1 MSGRAGLVAL
11 LGLAVATAFPASTGQ
26 AQVVPD
32 GDTATTV
39 TIDGSGRPVVG
50 IAPAGAG
57 DISRNTFTD
66 FSVGTVG
73 VDLDNRLI
81 SARTI
86 LSEVTSANRSVITGA
101 LEVLGPRAH
110 FILANPNGITVDGGR
125 FINTGGVTLN
135 AGPARLE
142 VSGGQTDV
150 VTTTDPDADLLIG
163 PEGLSGA
170 MTSLQLAAGRLRID
184 GPVLNENTSPFADTA
199 LVAGNAELTHDS
211 SVVPGTTTSPFTTR
225 TDLPGADDSVLV
237 DVTPR
242 GSLTASR
249 VSVAVSADGAGV
261 SFAGTGFASIGEFS
275 IDSQGQVRVDGGTA
289 RAERDL
295 AIRARDISILNAPER
310 EAGVESL
317 SGAVTLRADMGN
329 IDITGRVT
337 GVSRSGTD
345 PDSQGGVTLLASD
358 SIRLLG
364 ESAERLTI
372 VFASDGDLFARAGDT
387 IRNDNARLLANAAV
401 DLEAGT
407 RIDNITRVK
416 PAGQLR
422 TKVLHRPRGLFSF
435 LFGRPRIVMWTR
447 DLGRPEIPGE
457 IASIAGET
465 LRIEAP
471 DLFNSGNIYA
481 LDGPAVINA
490 TRVRNEATPT
500 GQFFAIKRCRI
511 VCWSRGFSTAD
522 TVGGEISAA
531 AGLAITAG
539 ESIHNDAGS
548 FLALGN
554 MELDAPFISTRA
566 RFLPAVINPPGGLRS
581 LFAGRRAF
589 FAQDPFGGTI
599 TSSGGSVLLTS
610 TQPVQVLSGEIEGSV
625 GVTATAGFSRRGNRL
640 PIGGVM
646 VQRIGLFADWLP

>member
-1 MSGRAGLVAL
+1 MSGFARLAGFHGIVIVAAL
-11 LGLAVATAFPASTGQ
+11 SVSAAQ

-32 GDTATTV
+32 GGTATTV

-66 FSVGTVG
+66 FSVGAVG

-81 SARTI
+81 GARTI
-86 LSEVTSANRSVITGA
+86 LSEVTSANRSVIGGP

-150 VTTTDPDADLLIG
+150 VTTTDPDADILIG

-170 MTSLQLAAGRLRID
+170 MSSLQLAAGRLRID
-184 GPVLNENTSPFADTA
+184 GPVLNENTSPFADIA

-211 SVVPGTTTSPFTTR
+211 SVVPGTTTSPFATR
-225 TDLPGADDSVLV
+225 TDLPGSDGSVLV

-249 VSVAVSADGAGV
+249 VSVAVSAEGAGV
-261 SFAGTGFASIGEFS
+261 SFAGTGLASIGEFS
-275 IDSQGQVRVDGGTA
+275 IDGQGQVRVDGGTV

-295 AIRARDISILNAPER
+295 AIRAHEITVLNAPER
-310 EAGVESL
+310 EARVESL
-317 SGAVTLRADMGN
+317 SGAVTLRADLGN

-345 PDSQGGVTLLASD
+345 PDSLGAVTLRASD
-358 SIRLLG
+358 SINLLG
-364 ESAERLTI
+364 ESADRLTI
-372 VFASDGDLFARAGDT
+372 VFASDGDLVARASAA
-387 IRNDNARLLANAAV
+387 IRNDNARLLANAMV

-407 RIDNITRVK
+407 RIDNITRFSQPRPPRVEI
-416 PAGQLR
+416 
-422 TKVLHRPRGLFSF
+422 VHSPRGLFSF
-435 LFGRPRIVMWTR
+435 LFGRPRTTR
-447 DLGRPEIPGE
+447 TTYHYGRAAVAGE
-457 IASIAGET
+457 IASIAGE
-465 LRIEAP
+465 RIVIDTP
-471 DLFNSGNIYA
+471 HLFNSGNIFA

-490 TRVRNEATPT
+490 TRVHNQGTAV
-500 GQFFAIKRCRI
+500 GQFSTIKRCRI
-511 VCWSRGFSTAD
+511 VCWSRGYSTANIL
-522 TVGGEISAA
+522 GGQISAA

-539 ESIHNDAGS
+539 ESIGNDAGA

-566 RFLPAVINPPGGLRS
+566 RFLPTVINPPGGLRN

-589 FAQDPFGGTI
+589 VAQEAFGGTI
-599 TSSGGSVLLTS
+599 TSSGGSILLTS
-610 TQPVQVLSGEIEGSV
+610 TQPVRVISGEIEGSV
-625 GVTATAGFSRRGNRL
+625 GVTATAGFARSGDRL
-640 PIGGVM
+640 PVGGVM
-646 VQRIGLFADWLP
+646 AQRIGLFADWLP